1 MKFTSIILALLL
13 APSKA
18 DHPASGSG
26 SDAAAG
32 RLGGK
37 STRMLMS
44 EEEAMMGGGGGGK
57 DNSNSCAAAYPG
69 IAVEQVALSYLVKIA
84 VLEIVDEVGGP
95 YNAFQ
100 IPSFNAFVTSNYD
113 PSKDYPPVDP
123 VSIFL
128 LINRVY
134 SEMSCEEYT
143 EGQEASLLL
152 KLITGDLPFGPWGA
166 MTSELRVGALGEEM
180 AVLAGNV
187 NVEEEA
193 AAYGFNFTGSD

>member
-37 STRMLMS
+37 STRML
-44 EEEAMMGGGGGGK
+44 EEEAMMGGGGGGN
-57 DNSNSCAAAYPG
+57 DNSKSCAALQPG
-69 IAVEQVALSYLVKIA
+69 IAVEQVVLSYLVKIA
-84 VLEIVDEVGGP
+84 ALDIVDTVGGP
-95 YNAFQ
+95 WNAFQ
-100 IPSFNAFVTSNYD
+100 IPSLNAFVTANYD
-113 PSKDYPPVDP
+113 SSKDYPPVDP
-123 VSIFL
+123 VGIFL

-152 KLITGDLPFGPWGA
+152 KLITDDLPFGPWGA
-166 MTSELRVGALGEEM
+166 MTSELRVGALGEER
-180 AVLAGNV
+180 AAIVGDIG
-187 NVEEEA
+187 EEGAA
-193 AAYGFNFTGSD
+193 AAYGINFTGSN

>member
-37 STRMLMS
+37 STRML
-44 EEEAMMGGGGGGK
+44 EEEAMMGGGGGGN
-57 DNSNSCAAAYPG
+57 DNSKSCAALQPG
-69 IAVEQVALSYLVKIA
+69 IAVEQVVLSYLVKIA
-84 VLEIVDEVGGP
+84 ALDIVDTVGGP
-95 YNAFQ
+95 WNAFQ
-100 IPSFNAFVTSNYD
+100 IPSLNAFVTANYD
-113 PSKDYPPVDP
+113 SSKDYPPVDP
-123 VSIFL
+123 VGIFL

-152 KLITGDLPFGPWGA
+152 KLITDDLPFGPWGA

-180 AVLAGNV
+180 AAIVGDID
-187 NVEEEA
+187 EEEAA
-193 AAYGFNFTGSD
+193 AAYGFNFTGSN

>member
-44 EEEAMMGGGGGGK
+44 EEEAMMGGGGGKK
-57 DNSNSCAAAYPG
+57 DKSCAAAQPG
-69 IAVEQVALSYLVKIA
+69 IAVEQVVLSYLVKLAA
-84 VLEIVDEVGGP
+84 VEIVTAAGGLWEA
-95 YNAFQ
+95 YQ
-100 IPSFNAFVTSNYD
+100 IPSIKAFVTANYD
-113 PSKDYPPVDP
+113 ESKDYPPVSP
-123 VSIFL
+123 EAIFF

-152 KLITGDLPFGPWGA
+152 KLITETLPFGPWGA
-166 MTSELRVGALGEEM
+166 MTGELRVGAFGEEM
-180 AVLAGNV
+180 ASIVGDID
-187 NVEEEA
+187 EEEAA
-193 AAYGFNFTGSD
+193 AAYGFNFTGSN

>member
-37 STRMLMS
+37 STSML
-44 EEEAMMGGGGGGK
+44 EEEAMMGGGGGGN
-57 DNSNSCAAAYPG
+57 DNSKSCAALQPG
-69 IAVEQVALSYLVKIA
+69 IAVEQVVLSYLVKIA
-84 VLEIVDEVGGP
+84 ALDIVDTVGGP
-95 YNAFQ
+95 WNAFQ
-100 IPSFNAFVTSNYD
+100 IPSLNAFVTANYD
-113 PSKDYPPVDP
+113 SSKDYPPVDP
-123 VSIFL
+123 VGIFL

-152 KLITGDLPFGPWGA
+152 KLITDDLPFGPWGA

-180 AVLAGNV
+180 AAIVGDID
-187 NVEEEA
+187 EEEAA
-193 AAYGFNFTGSD
+193 AAYGFNFTGSN